1 MNGASPSPT
10 PGNGPGVLKEQ
21 SQQDQQAE
29 AQAAARAATEPARPG
44 EMTPSQAQALIDSLR
59 GEEEHVSFEDRK
71 HPDNEPAYK
80 DW

>member
-1 MNGASPSPT
+1 MNGSSPSPT
-10 PGNGPGVLKEQ
+10 PFNGHGTLKEQ

-29 AQAAARAATEPARPG
+29 AQAAARAATEEAKPG

-59 GEEEHVSFEDRK
+59 GEEEHVSFENK
-71 HPDNEPAYK
+71 HNNNEPVYK

>member
-10 PGNGPGVLKEQ
+10 PSNGPGNLKEN
-21 SQQDQQAE
+21 SQKDQQSE
-29 AQAAARAATEPARPG
+29 EQAAARAATEAGRPG

-59 GEEEHVSFEDRK
+59 GEEEHVSFEDK
-71 HPDNEPAYK
+71 HDNNQPVYK